1 MIYYKKYFQK
11 SQKYLIIHR
20 NKKGDEIMEQELFHI
35 HEVTN
40 KNDHWSNSKI
50 YLAFF
55 DNKKIKKFNIFLKYV
70 KKILKF

>member
-1 MIYYKKYFQK
+1 
-11 SQKYLIIHR
+11 
-20 NKKGDEIMEQELFHI
+20 MEQELFHI